1 MLRKEFISR
10 TGYEPTPEEYE
21 FIEEAY
27 YESECVTQNQ
37 FCQQWLSDYKNG
49 YWQRELELRKSRA
62 NIKKVYI
69 DIQHNMEDDIRFWM
83 KLAEERECRI
93 RQLEKDLAGYQ

>member
-1 MLRKEFISR
+1 MLIKEFIER
-10 TGYEPTPEEYE
+10 TGYEPTLEEYA

-27 YESECVTQNQ
+27 YESECVGQQQ
-37 FCQQWLSDYKNG
+37 FCQQWLSDFKNG

-62 NIKKVYI
+62 NIKQVYR
-69 DIQHNMEDDIRFWM
+69 DIQRQMNDDIHFWM
-83 KLAEERECRI
+83 ELAQKHESRI